1 MWMPVEASIEI
12 GYVDDF
18 EALLKAIAA
27 AFPSDAVLYVEGAAF
42 APEVAGYLREHDA
55 AERPPIKPN
64 TLWPK
69 PKTFHLPMTPINID
83 GLQELASRHASPEVA
98 DHLVVYHGEEVLLWA
113 HDAGYGYV
121 QLARSLPP
129 AVVDTFRSAL
139 GGALR

>member
-42 APEVAGYLREHDA
+42 APEVAGYL
-55 AERPPIKPN
+55 
-64 TLWPK
+64 
-69 PKTFHLPMTPINID
+69 
-83 GLQELASRHASPEVA
+83 
-98 DHLVVYHGEEVLLWA
+98 
-113 HDAGYGYV
+113 
-121 QLARSLPP
+121 PP